1 MPPKGM
7 RSVGVALVLLVVSAP
22 LSGCF
27 GDEPAASEEVDGFDF
42 AYLCPEGIANNTWYH
57 YSNAT
62 DATKVSGELNGTS
75 VLVGNNAPSCAIGTY
90 YGVGMTTF
98 EPTIGVTS
106 SDNLYM
112 SSYGNG
118 VGGSTAIVR
127 CSGLIGMVNISDYDC
142 VDVYAPPL
150 IPVVNSNDPYVY
162 VDPWTD
168 RIMKFDMHAL
178 TAMTVETSD
187 DEGETWSLLPTP
199 ATGTSVQ
206 DHQTIASSPYPTP
219 FHPTT
224 WVFCINGNWQSPL
237 CSSSFDGGITW
248 TQQVPGAP
256 LNCGSGGLTGHIMGS
271 ENGNFYRGN
280 RGCDGGEGYSI
291 YRSTDG
297 GLTWTEHPLPTE
309 TTGTAET
316 WNFEEAQVYPDSEDN
331 VHAMW
336 MGSDNMPYYSYS
348 MDEGDT
354 WSAPMMVAPPIG
366 LNGTGFP
373 VIAAGGPGQVAL
385 GYLGDSGGDTWNG
398 YLTVI
403 SDAFSPMPLMTT
415 VQVNAWG
422 DPLDTSED
430 CGFNRCGG
438 FGDFNDIIIDQHG
451 RAWFGLAHNVGGEIG
466 IFGTMAIGPSLR
478 GNGTLAE
485 IPLGGPGTL

>member
-1 MPPKGM
+1 M
-7 RSVGVALVLLVVSAP
+7 RSVAVAVVLLMVSAP

-27 GDEPAASEEVDGFDF
+27 GDEVEGPVEADGFDF
-42 AYLCPEGIANNTWYH
+42 AYLCPGGIANNTWYH

-62 DATKVSGELNGTS
+62 DATKVSSELNGTS

-118 VGGSTAIVR
+118 VGGSTAIIR
-127 CSGLIGMVNISDYDC
+127 CSGLIGMANISDYDC

-187 DEGETWSLLPTP
+187 NEGETWSLLPTP

-256 LNCGSGGLTGHIMGS
+256 LNCNSGGLTGHIMGS

-280 RGCDGGEGYSI
+280 RGCNGGEGYSI

-297 GLTWTEHPLPTE
+297 GLTWSEHPLPTE

-354 WSAPMMVAPPIG
+354 WSEPMMVAPPIG

-422 DPLDTSED
+422 DPL
-430 CGFNRCGG
+430 
-438 FGDFNDIIIDQHG
+438 
-451 RAWFGLAHNVGGEIG
+451 
-466 IFGTMAIGPSLR
+466 
-478 GNGTLAE
+478 
-485 IPLGGPGTL
+485 